1 MIPILQEVSIE
12 TIGEQYGRRVYSHPH
27 VDVSRETF
35 AR

>member
-1 MIPILQEVSIE
+1 MIPILQEVSTE
-12 TIGEQYGRRVYSHPH
+12 MIGEQYGRRFYSHLH